1 MSRIPGSFRDPE
13 GFVFEHG
20 GRIFRALSSKAV
32 EVLAPLEQGGHFRR
46 WAEAHLVVATSF
58 VPPGAL
64 FDELSALHPGWPAFL
79 AHERIPLVS
88 YPCEWSTTM
97 LADAADLTLRFQ
109 EELLG
114 LGLSLKDASA
124 YNVQFVEGRP
134 VFIDLTSI
142 EKPERLDAWHALG
155 QFNRMFLYPLLLA
168 KHAGWDLHSYF
179 LANLDGRSTLQVGQ
193 AFSAA
198 KRFSPSL
205 LLDVG
210 LPYAIE
216 KRIKHAPARSR
227 PASAPARGGAE
238 IQRMTLHRLA
248 SKIGK
253 LARSLRPDTVWGDYT
268 NTCSYDDEAERSKK
282 AIVADFLRRSAPGTV
297 LDLGCNTGDY
307 SLLAAGQ
314 GASVLATDFDVSAV
328 DQLYRRLKD
337 SPGRVTPLVVDVA
350 NPSPGIGFMNRER
363 TPFLERAHADCVL
376 SLALL
381 HHLLVGANLSLPLVR
396 DLFARLAD
404 KHLILEFVPPTDPMF
419 RKLVEFREDLYSDLT
434 LESCIDAFAPD
445 FAPLEVKPV
454 EHSPRTLV
462 LFGKTG
468 HQE

>member
-13 GFVFEHG
+13 GFVFEHE
-20 GRIFRALSSKAV
+20 GRIFRALSAKAV
-32 EVLAPLEQGGHFRR
+32 EILAPLERDGHFRR
-46 WAEAHLVVATSF
+46 WADAHLVVDSSF

-64 FDELSALHPGWPAFL
+64 FDELSSLHPGYPAFL

-97 LADAADLTLRFQ
+97 LADAAVLTLRLQ

-124 YNVQFVEGRP
+124 YNVQFVQGRP
-134 VFIDLTSI
+134 IFIDLTSI

-193 AFSAA
+193 AFSAVR
-198 KRFSPSL
+198 RFSPSL

-216 KRIKHAPARSR
+216 KRIKHAPARSQ
-227 PASAPARGGAE
+227 PVSAPSKGGAE
-238 IQRMTLHRLA
+238 VQRITLHRLA
-248 SKIGK
+248 SKIDK

-282 AIVADFLRRSAPGTV
+282 AIVGNFLRHCAPSTV

-307 SLLAAGQ
+307 SLLAAEQ
-314 GASVLATDFDVSAV
+314 GADVLATDFDVSAV
-328 DQLYRRLKD
+328 DQLYRRLKT
-337 SPGRVTPLVVDVA
+337 SPGRITPLVVDIA
-350 NPSPGIGFMNRER
+350 NPSPGTGFMNRER
-363 TPFLERAHADCVL
+363 TSFLERAHADCVL

-396 DLFARLAD
+396 DLFAVLAD
-404 KHLILEFVPPTDPMF
+404 KHLVLEFVPPDDPMF
-419 RKLVEFREDLYSDLT
+419 RKLVEFRENLYQDLT
-434 LESCIDAFAPD
+434 LESCLDAFAPA
-445 FAPLEVKPV
+445 FAPLEVQAV
-454 EHSPRTLV
+454 EHSPRTLI
-462 LFGKTG
+462 LFEKTSR
-468 HQE
+468 HI

>member
-13 GFVFEHG
+13 GFVFEHK
-20 GRIFRALSSKAV
+20 GRIFRSISAKSAEILK
-32 EVLAPLEQGGHFRR
+32 PLEKGGHFRR
-46 WAEAHLVVATSF
+46 WADAHLVVESSF

-64 FDELSALHPGWPAFL
+64 FDELSALHPGYPAFL
-79 AHERIPLVS
+79 AHERIPLIS
-88 YPCEWSTTM
+88 YPSEWSTTM
-97 LADAADLTLRFQ
+97 LADAAALTLRLQ

-124 YNVQFVEGRP
+124 YNVQFVLGRP

-205 LLDVG
+205 ILDVG

-216 KRIKHAPARSR
+216 KRIKYAPAKAR
-227 PASAPARGGAE
+227 PASATSAGGPE

-268 NTCSYDDEAERSKK
+268 KSCSYDDEAERSKK
-282 AIVADFLRRSAPGTV
+282 AIVGDFLRRIAPRTV

-307 SLLAAGQ
+307 SLLAAEA

-328 DQLYRRLKD
+328 DQLYRRLLA
-337 SPGRVTPLVVDVA
+337 SPSRVTPLVVDIA
-350 NPSPGIGFMNRER
+350 NPSPGMGFMNRER
-363 TPFLERAHADCVL
+363 TPFLERARTDCVL
-376 SLALL
+376 ALALL
-381 HHLLVGANLSLPLVR
+381 HHLLIGANLSLSLVR
-396 DLFARLAD
+396 DLFASLAN
-404 KHLILEFVPPTDPMF
+404 KYLVLEFVPPSDPMF
-419 RKLVEFREDLYSDLT
+419 QKLVEFRENLYSDLT
-434 LESCIDAFAPD
+434 LQACLDAFAPA
-445 FAPLEVKPV
+445 FKLLEVHPV
-454 EHSPRTLV
+454 EHSPRSL
-462 LFGKTG
+462 LLLEKQGS
-468 HQE
+468 